1 MQDLIRVQP
10 VIDGLLNS
18 AGLAARIRSAALQQ
32 AEFDERKR
40 ARQSQEKREDE
51 RLQMDRDRIADS
63 REERK
68 RTNRRQDEMDQR
80 QRTSDDIALGTNPA
94 LVPLEPGQTT
104 RTRELFTGALPQ
116 EAQLFAPTSVEA
128 PVGNVIQQN
137 GRSYDIKGQS
147 EIRNDRMTDL
157 RTAMGL
163 KLQETA
169 ALDAIKNPMVS
180 VDGYPG
186 MVPRSATGS
195 AINAVTRGADRVAAN
210 QRAGARN
217 ATTMSAAQLRASGGD
232 KGGDLKRQNDLDALV
247 KEERGLQERVLSL
260 RKAVLTGKLPTRE
273 GTMVA
278 LDDETRESYKA
289 DLKLAEDQLKEIRGR
304 KVSRGFSSEADV
316 APRTDA
322 KKKTAAA
329 APTTAPAASRN
340 PYRTKRD

>member
-10 VIDGLLNS
+10 VVDGLLNGL
-18 AGLAARIRSAALQQ
+18 GLASRIRSAAMQQ
-32 AEFDERKR
+32 AEFEERKR
-40 ARQSQEKREDE
+40 ARMNQEKREDE
-51 RLQMDRDRIADS
+51 RLQMDRDRIADT
-63 REERK
+63 RAERT
-68 RTNRRQDEMDQR
+68 RTNKRQDEQDQR
-80 QRTSDDIALGTNPA
+80 QRTSDDISLATNPA

-104 RTRELFTGALPQ
+104 RTRDLFTGALPQ

-147 EIRNDRMTDL
+147 EIKSDRMNDL

-169 ALDAIKNPMVS
+169 ALDAIRNPMVA
-180 VDGYPG
+180 VEGYPG

-217 ATTMSAAQLRASGGD
+217 AVTMSAAQLRASGGD
-232 KGGDLKRQNDLDALV
+232 KGGEQKRKDDLDALV

-260 RKAVLTGKLPTRE
+260 RKAVLTGTLPTRE
-273 GTMVA
+273 GTVVE
-278 LDDETRESYKA
+278 LDDEARESYKA

-316 APRTDA
+316 APRTPA
-322 KKKTAAA
+322 KKQAA
-329 APTTAPAASRN
+329 APRTATGGRN
-340 PYRTKRD
+340 PYR